1 MVKIDTA
8 PLPGMTLSLLALAGL
23 ESSAESPDGG
33 CRNRDRRA
41 MKKNMYRPVLM
52 GLTIV
57 ALLISA
63 LTATSYPAHAALSAH
78 AATGSNTP
86 VPAAP
91 SNLTAQAVGTT
102 SVQLTWTNNAGN
114 QSGVVISL
122 DGQESV
128 DVQGATVSSYTWNGL
143 SPNTKYWFYV
153 ASKIYGTPG
162 DPTGYGNTQ
171 SAWVG
176 PVYVTTAGTQP
187 SISPAPQPSA
197 SPAPQPSTSSSSP
210 SVTFSPPCPHI
221 ATTLS
226 LGTTTPVLLVH
237 GFNEGPGVWTS
248 RERAG
253 RRGTELLPSMAGAIS
268 SALGNR
274 VKLFAFDYSAVN
286 TKWVTDP
293 SIGPRLA
300 ACIAWLAT
308 VSAEGGG
315 RGKVVLVA
323 HSMGGLAIRC
333 AVDTTCVG
341 TDRRSYSGTPWPSAA
356 KPSQLGLV
364 ITIGTPNLGSN
375 YQMLGSIGEALCPE
389 ISKCVQDLIDLRN
402 TDAAKAMVPGSKQ
415 LSALPLLPVRV
426 PVEAIAGKIT
436 YITFLFGQSSG
447 SIPPPDPGDLVV
459 PVYSAL
465 ADQAIK
471 KLHSGP
477 GARTTPPINCGEIP
491 LDNINTW
498 LIASDKLGAPA
509 FPVTCWHGTETTDPA
524 FQADVV
530 KSIQEYLA
538 GT

>member
-1 MVKIDTA
+1 
-8 PLPGMTLSLLALAGL
+8 
-23 ESSAESPDGG
+23 
-33 CRNRDRRA
+33 
-41 MKKNMYRPVLM
+41 M

-63 LTATSYPAHAALSAH
+63 LAATSYPAHAASSAH
-78 AATGSNTP
+78 AVIGSNTP

-91 SNLTAQAVGTT
+91 SNLTAQAVGIT
-102 SVQLTWTNNAGN
+102 SVQLTWTNNASN

-143 SPNTKYWFYV
+143 SPNTKYWFYI

-176 PVYVTTAGTQP
+176 PAYVTTGGTQPSTSPAPQP
-187 SISPAPQPSA
+187 SISPAPQPST
-197 SPAPQPSTSSSSP
+197 PSSSP
-210 SVTFSPPCPHI
+210 SVSFSPPCPDI

-237 GFNEGPGVWTS
+237 GFDEGPGVWTS

-253 RRGTELLPSMAGAIS
+253 RQGTKRLPSMVDAIS
-268 SALGNR
+268 NAFGKQ

-286 TKWVTDP
+286 TNWVTDP
-293 SIGPRLA
+293 AIGPRLA

-308 VSAEGGG
+308 VSANGGG
-315 RGKVVLVA
+315 QGKVVLVA

-341 TDRRSYSGTPWPSAA
+341 TDRSSYPGTPWPSAA

-364 ITIGTPNLGSN
+364 ITLGTPNLGSN
-375 YQMLGSIGEALCPE
+375 YQMLGSIGEAVCPTFPP
-389 ISKCVQDLIDLRN
+389 CAHRLIDLRN
-402 TDAAKAMVPGSKQ
+402 TAAAKAMAPGSAQ

-436 YITFLFGQSSG
+436 YISSLFGQTTG

-465 ADQAIK
+465 ADQSIK

-477 GARTTPPINCGEIP
+477 GARTTPPVNCGEIP
-491 LDNINTW
+491 LDNLNTW
-498 LIASDKLGAPA
+498 LALTDALGTPA

-538 GT
+538 AAGP